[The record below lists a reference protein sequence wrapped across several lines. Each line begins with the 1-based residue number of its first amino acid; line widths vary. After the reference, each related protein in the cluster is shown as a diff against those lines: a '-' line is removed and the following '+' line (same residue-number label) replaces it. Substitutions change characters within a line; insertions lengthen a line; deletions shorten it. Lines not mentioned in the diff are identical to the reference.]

1 MVTLAGRRRPYSV
14 RLKKHLYKYLV
25 IKASLQEAERTV
37 TASDLLEAAL
47 LPFIQKLETIDR
59 LAALRA
65 VTYHVVD
72 ERVHINMMVD
82 TNLLAAAQAIAKKYN
97 FVLADMVD
105 AAVIESL
112 YADYAAV
119 VNGQITNTL
128 AKALTLETIAPYKNA
143 KPSLESAPH
152 SYKRYVRSKKS
163 KKNSPTKVRKE
174 RLK

>member
-1 MVTLAGRRRPYSV
+1 MVTLAGSRRPYSV

-47 LPFIQKLETIDR
+47 LPFVQKLETIDR

-65 VTYHVVD
+65 VTHHVVD

-97 FVLADMVD
+97 FVIADIID

-112 YADYAAV
+112 YADYAAT
-119 VNGQITNTL
+119 VNGQVINTL
-128 AKALTLETIAPYKNA
+128 AQALVLETIVDYINA
-143 KPSLESAPH
+143 KPSIENAPH
-152 SYKRYVRSKKS
+152 SYKRYIRSSKKS
-163 KKNSPTKVRKE
+163 KKTAPLKSE
-174 RLK
+174 RRD